1 MHFRKYKN
9 TTEIV
14 FSKKERKLIN
24 EKGKVVI
31 DYRDGRHFV
40 NQLAMVVADIHIH
53 YKNNDPNFE
62 KTLSYGEEEVRLKW
76 AFKQYKSMI
85 FGILLEKKDPYV
97 TKNRLSTRY

>member
-31 DYRDGRHFV
+31 DYRDGRHFC
-40 NQLAMVVADIHIH
+40 
-53 YKNNDPNFE
+53 
-62 KTLSYGEEEVRLKW
+62 
-76 AFKQYKSMI
+76 
-85 FGILLEKKDPYV
+85 
-97 TKNRLSTRY
+97 